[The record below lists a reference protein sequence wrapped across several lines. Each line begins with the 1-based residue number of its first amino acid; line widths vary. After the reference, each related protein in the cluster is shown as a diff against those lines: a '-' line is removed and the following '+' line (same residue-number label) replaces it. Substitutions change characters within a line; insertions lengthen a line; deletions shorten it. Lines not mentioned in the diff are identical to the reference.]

1 MGWLLCKTFKATW
14 PIDLGAIGSAA
25 QSRPSRPR
33 DPNAWARQGEWW
45 ERLVILDIQG
55 VIKWDPN
62 IKLNVWCIVWVGH
75 FMTLVIEETHDTSG
89 NGRFEPSLTKAPCP
103 LADIIG
109 SLSLIGKKTQ
119 VGNVELWVFF
129 LQCVYSS
136 VIFVETLL
144 RKLQEHLK

>member
-1 MGWLLCKTFKATW
+1 MVGEVGHL
-14 PIDLGAIGSAA
+14 DL
-25 QSRPSRPR
+25 
-33 DPNAWARQGEWW
+33 
-45 ERLVILDIQG
+45 QG
-55 VIKWDPN
+55 VKKMGPILRGSNN
-62 IKLNVWCIVWVGH
+62 IELNVWCIVWVGH

-129 LQCVYSS
+129 YS
-136 VIFVETLL
+136 VCIQV
-144 RKLQEHLK
+144 